1 MSDLLKIKKS
11 KMFNIYITLFLILV
25 LMLYLFEVI
34 VPFALAFIVAY
45 IVSPLKNWLG
55 NYLNKTLASLLS
67 ILCFIISISFV
78 LVLISPVIIKQLQ
91 NFISMIP
98 LYSSKIE
105 ILLNQFNS
113 NYLLKEKLGSG
124 YYINFLKPFSKN
136 LISAGNE
143 IINNGIL
150 FFNSLLNI
158 VLVLV
163 ISFYMTLELQKV
175 KSFLFLVAKK
185 ANFYDFPKLIE
196 EIDVVLSRF
205 IRGQGLVCLILS
217 VFYSIT
223 LYLIDINFG
232 ILLGLFAGLISFIPY
247 VGAFLG
253 GGLALILGF
262 SQFGFSNE
270 LLFLLVIF
278 ISGQLIE
285 SYYLT
290 PKFVGNAIKLNAMW
304 IIFSLLTGAHL
315 AGFIGI
321 LISLPVAAI
330 VGVLVRHYFNKIFE
344 KNYL

>member
-11 KMFNIYITLFLILV
+11 KMFNIYIALFLILV

-45 IVSPLKNWLG
+45 IVSPLKNWLD

-67 ILCFIISISFV
+67 ILCFIICISFV

-113 NYLLKEKLGSG
+113 NYLLKEKLESG

-150 FFNSLLNI
+150 FFNSLINI

-185 ANFYDFPKLIE
+185 ANFYDFPKLME

-304 IIFSLLTGAHL
+304 IIFALLTGAHL

-344 KNYL
+344 KK

>member
-1 MSDLLKIKKS
+1 MSDLFKIKKS
-11 KMFNIYITLFLILV
+11 KMFNIYIALFLILV
-25 LMLYLFEVI
+25 LILYLFEVI
-34 VPFALAFIVAY
+34 IPFALAFIVAY
-45 IVSPLKNWLG
+45 IVSPLNNWLG

-113 NYLLKEKLGSG
+113 NYLLKEKLESG
-124 YYINFLKPFSKN
+124 YYIKFLQPFSKN

-185 ANFYDFPKLIE
+185 ANFYDFPKLME

-247 VGAFLG
+247 IGAFLG
-253 GGLALILGF
+253 GGLALILGL
-262 SQFGFSNE
+262 SQFGLYNE

-344 KNYL
+344 KK

>member
-45 IVSPLKNWLG
+45 IVSPLNNWLG
-55 NYLNKTLASLLS
+55 NYLNKTIASLLS
-67 ILCFIISISFV
+67 ILCFVISISFV

-113 NYLLKEKLGSG
+113 NYLLKEKLESG

-185 ANFYDFPKLIE
+185 ANFYDFPKLME

-344 KNYL
+344 KK

>member
-1 MSDLLKIKKS
+1 MSNFLNIKKS
-11 KMFNIYITLFLILV
+11 KLLNVYLALLLILV
-25 LMLYLFEVI
+25 LMFYLFKVI
-34 VPFALAFIVAY
+34 VPFALAFIIAY
-45 IVSPLKNWLG
+45 IVSPLKTWLD
-55 NYLNKTLASLLS
+55 NYLNKTLSSLLS
-67 ILCFIISISFV
+67 VLCFIISISFV

-98 LYSSKIE
+98 MYSAKIE
-105 ILLNQFNS
+105 ILLNQLNT
-113 NYLLKEKLGSG
+113 NYLLKEKLESG

-185 ANFYDFPKLIE
+185 ANFYDFPKLME
-196 EIDVVLSRF
+196 EIDLVLSRF

-344 KNYL
+344 KK

>member
-1 MSDLLKIKKS
+1 MSDSLKIKKS
-11 KMFNIYITLFLILV
+11 RMFNIYITLFLVLV

-45 IVSPLKNWLG
+45 IVSPLNNWLG
-55 NYLNKTLASLLS
+55 NYLNKTVATLLS
-67 ILCFIISISFV
+67 ILCFIISILFV

-105 ILLNQFNS
+105 ILLNQFNT
-113 NYLLKEKLGSG
+113 NYLLKEKLESG
-124 YYINFLKPFSKN
+124 YYINFLKPFTKN

-150 FFNSLLNI
+150 FFNSLFNI
-158 VLVLV
+158 VLALV

-185 ANFYDFPKLIE
+185 ANFYDFPKLME
-196 EIDVVLSRF
+196 EIDAVLSRF

-270 LLFLLVIF
+270 LLFLLVTF

-304 IIFSLLTGAHL
+304 IIFALLTGAHL

-344 KNYL
+344 KK

>member
-11 KMFNIYITLFLILV
+11 KMFNIYITLFLLLV

-45 IVSPLKNWLG
+45 IVSPLKNWLD

-67 ILCFIISISFV
+67 ILCFIICISFV

-113 NYLLKEKLGSG
+113 NYLLKEKLESG

-163 ISFYMTLELQKV
+163 ISFYMTLELPKV

-185 ANFYDFPKLIE
+185 SNFYDFPKLME

-344 KNYL
+344 KK

>member
-45 IVSPLKNWLG
+45 IVSPLNNWLG
-55 NYLNKTLASLLS
+55 NYLNKTVASLLS

-113 NYLLKEKLGSG
+113 NYLLKEKLESG

-185 ANFYDFPKLIE
+185 ANFYDFPKLME

-262 SQFGFSNE
+262 SQFGLSNE

-344 KNYL
+344 KK

>member
-1 MSDLLKIKKS
+1 
-11 KMFNIYITLFLILV
+11 
-25 LMLYLFEVI
+25 MLYLFEVI

-45 IVSPLKNWLG
+45 IVSPLKNWLD
-55 NYLNKTLASLLS
+55 NYLNITLASLLS

-105 ILLNQFNS
+105 ILLNQLNS
-113 NYLLKEKLGSG
+113 NYLLKEKLESGS
-124 YYINFLKPFSKN
+124 YINFLKPFSKN

-163 ISFYMTLELQKV
+163 ISFYMTLELKKV

-185 ANFYDFPKLIE
+185 SNFYDFPKLME
-196 EIDVVLSRF
+196 EIDAVLSRF

-270 LLFLLVIF
+270 LLFLLVTF

-290 PKFVGNAIKLNAMW
+290 PKFVGDAIKLNAMW
-304 IIFSLLTGAHL
+304 IIFALLTGAHL

-344 KNYL
+344 KK

>member
-45 IVSPLKNWLG
+45 IVSPLNNWLG
-55 NYLNKTLASLLS
+55 NYLNKTVASLLS

-113 NYLLKEKLGSG
+113 NYLLKEKLESG

-185 ANFYDFPKLIE
+185 SNFYDFPKLME

-344 KNYL
+344 KK

>member
-11 KMFNIYITLFLILV
+11 KLLNLYLALILILV
-25 LMLYLFEVI
+25 LMFYLFKVI
-34 VPFALAFIVAY
+34 VPFALAFIIAY
-45 IVSPLKNWLG
+45 IVSPLKTWLD
-55 NYLNKTLASLLS
+55 NYLNKTLSSLLS
-67 ILCFIISISFV
+67 VLCFIISISFV

-98 LYSSKIE
+98 MYSAKIE
-105 ILLNQFNS
+105 ILLNQLNT
-113 NYLLKEKLGSG
+113 NYLLKEKLESG

-136 LISAGNE
+136 LITAGNE
-143 IINNGIL
+143 IINNGISFFQSL
-150 FFNSLLNI
+150 FNI
-158 VLVLV
+158 VLVFV
-163 ISFYMTLELQKV
+163 ISFYITLELK
-175 KSFLFLVAKK
+175 KIKLFLFLIAKK
-185 ANFYDFPKLIE
+185 LNFHDFPKLME
-196 EIDVVLSRF
+196 DIDVVLSRF
-205 IRGQGLVCLILS
+205 IRGQGFVCLILS

-247 VGAFLG
+247 IGAFLG

-262 SQFGFSNE
+262 SQFGLSNE

-330 VGVLVRHYFNKIFE
+330 VGVLVRHFFNKIFE
-344 KNYL
+344 KK

>member
-1 MSDLLKIKKS
+1 
-11 KMFNIYITLFLILV
+11 
-25 LMLYLFEVI
+25 MLYLFEVI

-113 NYLLKEKLGSG
+113 NYLLKEKLESG

-185 ANFYDFPKLIE
+185 SNFYDFPKLME

-217 VFYSIT
+217 VFYGIA

-344 KNYL
+344 KN

>member
-11 KMFNIYITLFLILV
+11 KMFNIYIALFLILV

-45 IVSPLKNWLG
+45 IVSPLKNWLD

-67 ILCFIISISFV
+67 ILCFIICISFV
-78 LVLISPVIIKQLQ
+78 LVLISPVIIKQLE

-113 NYLLKEKLGSG
+113 NYLLKEKLESG

-150 FFNSLLNI
+150 FFNSLINI

-185 ANFYDFPKLIE
+185 LNFYDFPKLME

-253 GGLALILGF
+253 GGLALILGL

-304 IIFSLLTGAHL
+304 IIFALLTGAHL

-344 KNYL
+344 KK

>member
-45 IVSPLKNWLG
+45 IVSPLNNWLC
-55 NYLNKTLASLLS
+55 NYLNKTVASLLS

-113 NYLLKEKLGSG
+113 NYLLKEKLESG

-185 ANFYDFPKLIE
+185 ANFYDFPKLME

-344 KNYL
+344 KK

>member
-113 NYLLKEKLGSG
+113 NYLLKEKLESG

-185 ANFYDFPKLIE
+185 ANFYDFPKLME

-344 KNYL
+344 KK

>member
-1 MSDLLKIKKS
+1 MSDLLKTKKN
-11 KMFNIYITLFLILV
+11 KILNVYIALILILV
-25 LMLYLFEVI
+25 LMFYLFKVI
-34 VPFALAFIVAY
+34 VPFALAFIIAY
-45 IVSPLKNWLG
+45 IVSPLKTWLD
-55 NYLNKTLASLLS
+55 NYLNKTLSSLLS
-67 ILCFIISISFV
+67 VLCFIISISFV

-98 LYSSKIE
+98 MYSAKIE
-105 ILLNQFNS
+105 ILLNQLNT
-113 NYLLKEKLGSG
+113 NYLLKEKLESG

-136 LISAGNE
+136 LITAGNE
-143 IINNGIL
+143 IINNGISFFQSL
-150 FFNSLLNI
+150 FNI

-163 ISFYMTLELQKV
+163 ISFYITLELK
-175 KSFLFLVAKK
+175 KIKLFLFLIAKK
-185 ANFYDFPKLIE
+185 SNFHDFPKLME
-196 EIDVVLSRF
+196 DIDVVLSRF
-205 IRGQGLVCLILS
+205 IRGQGFVCLILS

-344 KNYL
+344 KK

>member
-45 IVSPLKNWLG
+45 IVSPLNNWLG

-113 NYLLKEKLGSG
+113 NYLLKEKLESG

-136 LISAGNE
+136 LISAGNQ

-185 ANFYDFPKLIE
+185 ANFYDFPKLME

-262 SQFGFSNE
+262 SQFGLSNE
-270 LLFLLVIF
+270 LLFLLAIF

-321 LISLPVAAI
+321 LISLPVAAV
-330 VGVLVRHYFNKIFE
+330 VGVLVRYYFNKIFE
-344 KNYL
+344 KK

>member
-45 IVSPLKNWLG
+45 IVSPLNNWLG
-55 NYLNKTLASLLS
+55 NYLNKTVASLLS

-113 NYLLKEKLGSG
+113 NYLLKEKLESG

-185 ANFYDFPKLIE
+185 ANFYDFPKLME

-344 KNYL
+344 KK

>member
-45 IVSPLKNWLG
+45 IVSPLKNWLD

-67 ILCFIISISFV
+67 ILCFIICISFV

-105 ILLNQFNS
+105 ILLNQLNT
-113 NYLLKEKLGSG
+113 NYLLKEKLESG

-185 ANFYDFPKLIE
+185 ANFYDFPKLME

-344 KNYL
+344 KK

>member
-1 MSDLLKIKKS
+1 
-11 KMFNIYITLFLILV
+11 MFNIYITLFLILV

-45 IVSPLKNWLG
+45 IVSPLNNWLG
-55 NYLNKTLASLLS
+55 NYLNKTVASLLS

-113 NYLLKEKLGSG
+113 DYLLKEKLESE

-185 ANFYDFPKLIE
+185 ANFYDFPKLME

-344 KNYL
+344 KK

>member
-45 IVSPLKNWLG
+45 IVSPLKNWLD
-55 NYLNKTLASLLS
+55 NYLNITLASLLS

-105 ILLNQFNS
+105 ILLNQLNS
-113 NYLLKEKLGSG
+113 NYLLKEKLESG

-185 ANFYDFPKLIE
+185 SNFYDFPKLME

-217 VFYSIT
+217 VFYSII

-270 LLFLLVIF
+270 LLFLLVTF

-290 PKFVGNAIKLNAMW
+290 PKFVGDAIKLNAMW
-304 IIFSLLTGAHL
+304 IIFAL
-315 AGFIGI
+315 F
-321 LISLPVAAI
+321 AI
-330 VGVLVRHYFNKIFE
+330 RNRNDFTFCNSKVI
-344 KNYL
+344 

>member
-11 KMFNIYITLFLILV
+11 KLLNLYLALLLILV
-25 LMLYLFEVI
+25 LMFYLFEVI
-34 VPFALAFIVAY
+34 VPFALAFIIAY
-45 IVSPLKNWLG
+45 IVSPLKTWLD
-55 NYLNKTLASLLS
+55 NYLNKTLSSLLS
-67 ILCFIISISFV
+67 VLCFIISISFV

-91 NFISMIP
+91 NFISMVP
-98 LYSSKIE
+98 EYSSKIE
-105 ILLNQFNS
+105 ILLNQFNT
-113 NYLLKEKLGSG
+113 NYLLKEKLESG

-136 LISAGNE
+136 LITAGNE
-143 IINNGIL
+143 IINNGISFFQSL
-150 FFNSLLNI
+150 FNI

-163 ISFYMTLELQKV
+163 ISFYITLELK
-175 KSFLFLVAKK
+175 KIKLFLFLIAKK
-185 ANFYDFPKLIE
+185 SNFHDFPKIME
-196 EIDVVLSRF
+196 DIDVVLSRF

-270 LLFLLVIF
+270 LLFLLGIF
-278 ISGQLIE
+278 ILGQLIE

-344 KNYL
+344 KK

>member
-1 MSDLLKIKKS
+1 MSDLLKIKKI
-11 KMFNIYITLFLILV
+11 KMFNVYITLCLILV
-25 LMLYLFEVI
+25 LTFYLFEVI

-45 IVSPLKNWLG
+45 IVSPLKTWLDK
-55 NYLNKTLASLLS
+55 YLNKTLASLLS
-67 ILCFIISISFV
+67 VLCFIICISFV

-98 LYSSKIE
+98 MYSSKIE
-105 ILLNQFNS
+105 ILLNQFNT
-113 NYLLKEKLGSG
+113 NYLLKEKLESG

-136 LISAGNE
+136 LISAGNQ

-185 ANFYDFPKLIE
+185 ANFYDFPKLME

-262 SQFGFSNE
+262 SQFGLSNE
-270 LLFLLVIF
+270 LLFLLAIF

-304 IIFSLLTGAHL
+304 IIFALLTGAHL

-321 LISLPVAAI
+321 LISLPLAAI
-330 VGVLVRHYFNKIFE
+330 VGVLVRHYFKKIFE
-344 KNYL
+344 IN

>member
-45 IVSPLKNWLG
+45 IVSPLKNWLD

-67 ILCFIISISFV
+67 ILCFIICISFV

-113 NYLLKEKLGSG
+113 NYLLKEKLESG

-185 ANFYDFPKLIE
+185 ANFYDFPKLME

-344 KNYL
+344 KK